1 MDKIFET
8 ALFNRKALIH
18 YLDSMSHEQLI
29 AIPENFNNSMIWNI
43 GHILVTQQLLT
54 YKLSGLPLK
63 INTELVEKYA
73 KGSKATQN
81 VSKAEVL
88 DIKNNLISAVLQTQ
102 EDYNK
107 GVFKNYEPYLTS
119 LDISLDSIDDALKFN
134 AFHDGIHL
142 GILMSLKKV
151 VG

>member
-81 VSKAEVL
+81 VSEAEVL